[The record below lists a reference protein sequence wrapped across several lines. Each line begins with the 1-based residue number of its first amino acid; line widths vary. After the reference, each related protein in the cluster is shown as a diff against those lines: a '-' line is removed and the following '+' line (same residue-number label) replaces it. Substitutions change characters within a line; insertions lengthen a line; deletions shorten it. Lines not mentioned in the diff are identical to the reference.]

1 MKRFGVTA
9 LLVCVASLAGVL
21 APAGARST
29 RKHKPVRPPGLTVGS
44 RYLALGDSVT
54 FGYQES
60 GVVPAPNYDDPA
72 SFHGYPEQIGAELH
86 VKVANAACPG
96 ETSTSLINQNGQSNS
111 CENTPGA
118 PTIGYR
124 KLFPLHV
131 HYTGSQLQYAVS
143 FLRRHRRVR
152 LVSLMIGANDYFVCA
167 ETTADGCAAPAER
180 QRVVTTVS
188 DNVKRILSEIRNKAH
203 YTGQIVIVN
212 YYSINYTVPLSNT
225 ITGLLNTTQDNA
237 ARPFHVVFADGFG
250 SFERASEKS
259 GGSPCIA
266 GLLTQLGRPGSCGI
280 HPSYAGQALLAQAVV
295 RAIRR

>member
-1 MKRFGVTA
+1 VKRFRVTVV
-9 LLVCVASLAGVL
+9 LMCVASLAGIA
-21 APAGARST
+21 APAGARSKK
-29 RKHKPVRPPGLTVGS
+29 KHKSVHPPGLTVGS

-60 GVVPAPNYDDPA
+60 GVVPSPNYHDPA
-72 SFHGYPEQIGAELH
+72 SFHGYPEQIAAALH

-131 HYTGSQLQYAVS
+131 NYTGSQLQYAVS
-143 FLRRHRRVR
+143 FLRRHPGVR
-152 LVSLMIGANDYFVCA
+152 LVSLMIGANDYFVCS

-180 QRVVTTVS
+180 QGVVSSVS
-188 DNVKRILSEIRNKAH
+188 GNVKRILTAVRVKAH
-203 YTGQIVIVN
+203 YRGQIAIVN
-212 YYSINYTVPLSNT
+212 YYSINYTVPLSNE
-225 ITGLLNTTQDNA
+225 ISALLNTTQDSA

-250 SFERASEKS
+250 IFQRASEKS
-259 GGSPCIA
+259 GGSPCTA
-266 GLLTQLGRPGSCGI
+266 GLLTQLGSPGMCGI
-280 HPSYAGQALLAQAVV
+280 HPSYAGQALLAQALV